1 MKKIIAITGTPGVGK
16 TRLANELAQ
25 RLGYMHI
32 ELTTYIKIA
41 KVHDG
46 YDKKTKSYTV
56 DTDKLV
62 EEIQP
67 LLTKTKRSILV
78 DGHLS
83 HFLPRKTIDLC
94 IVVTCSL
101 KKLQKRLEKRGYSKA
116 KIRENLDSE
125 IFEVCLH
132 EAEENKH
139 NILVVNESDNISE
152 TVKKIKK
159 NLLVR

>member
-16 TRLANELAQ
+16 TSLTNEVAQ

-32 ELTTYIKIA
+32 ELTTFVKLAKI
-41 KVHDG
+41 HDG

-62 EEIQP
+62 EKIQP
-67 LLTKTKRSILV
+67 LLTKTKRNIVV

-83 HFLPRKTIDLC
+83 HFLPYKTIDLC

-139 NILVVNESDNISE
+139 NILVVNESDKLSE
-152 TVKKIKK
+152 ILLKIKK
-159 NLLVR
+159 KL